1 MRLSGIEGGFLRAG
15 LPGTIGSATLYTG
28 KPFDLAELRSRV
40 GERWGA
46 LDRMHQVLQPPPR
59 SAALSGHRWAFA
71 GPFDPAAHVT
81 ACAEELQSLLA
92 AAVVRRLPPDR
103 PLWQLLVPKP
113 APTGEQPLVL
123 LAHHA
128 LLDGSSLTTLL
139 RLLMDDP
146 TIRVRAPKPA
156 QTPPRPRVPFTNL
169 IKEWHNSNALG
180 QPLPLAPGECRP
192 AVTVTRLDPT
202 VMRSARRQPATGRG
216 ATLNEL
222 LLSALAGALPTCYD
236 ALSSR
241 SCDAAPLYARVPVD
255 LRSPYEAQTLG
266 TLITAIRVPLPV
278 DTDSPADRLRT
289 CQHLLSALNRRCHA
303 HRAALP
309 VLEGMSRAAPWLTTA
324 LTRRMTRPDVNTAV
338 CTAFKWR
345 YGPSRLHGRRL
356 TGIVALPPLSP
367 RASVNLA
374 LAQNAETYTLTV
386 VSHLRPGDSQLIAD
400 TVAEE
405 LTTMAVM
412 SASHGECAV
421 ESAE

>member
-1 MRLSGIEGGFLRAG
+1 MRLSGIEGGFVRAG
-15 LPGTIGSATLYTG
+15 LPGTIGTAMLYTG

-40 GERWGA
+40 AERWGA
-46 LDRMHQVLQPPPR
+46 LDRMHQILKPPSRP
-59 SAALSGHRWAFA
+59 AALSGHRWVYA

-81 ACAEELQSLLA
+81 ACAQELQSLLA

-103 PLWQLLVPKP
+103 PLWQLLVPEA

-128 LLDGSSLTTLL
+128 LLDGLSLATLL

-146 TIRVRAPKPA
+146 NIPVRAPKPA
-156 QTPPRPRVPFTNL
+156 QTPPRPRVPVTHL
-169 IKEWHNSNALG
+169 IKEWHNSNAVG
-180 QPLPLAPGECRP
+180 QPLPPAPGECSP
-192 AVTVTRLDPT
+192 SVSITRLDPA

-222 LLSALAGALPTCYD
+222 LLSALAGALPACYD

-241 SCDAAPLYARVPVD
+241 SCGAAPLYARVPVD
-255 LRSPYEAQTLG
+255 LRSPYEAQRLG

-309 VLEGMSRAAPWLTTA
+309 VLEGISRAAPWLTTA
-324 LTRRMTRPDVNTAV
+324 LTQRMTRPDVNTAV

-345 YGPSRLHGRRL
+345 GGPGRLHGRRL
-356 TGIVALPPLSP
+356 TGSVALPPLSP
-367 RASVNLA
+367 PRSVNLA
-374 LAQNAETYTLTV
+374 VVQNAENYTLTV
-386 VSHLRPGDSQLIAD
+386 VSHLRPGDSKLIAD

-405 LTTMAVM
+405 LTMMAAM
-412 SASHGECAV
+412 SG
-421 ESAE
+421 